1 MTGERPITVDEE
13 LLEKFITDVAQGIY
27 DYDTIGERYGLG
39 DAAGVFWVLQ
49 NNPYIRRLAKRAKAA
64 FDSDEAVDKRVR
76 LKAGLA
82 VERLIPQIADLVDKA
97 DTPTGQKIDG
107 FHKLM
112 RAAGTD
118 GAVPAP
124 TKWGEAGA
132 AGPTFTLNFI
142 WSDGRKEAVLTTVA
156 PAAPAIEHEAPEA

>member
-1 MTGERPITVDEE
+1 MNQITVDEE
-13 LLEKFITDVAQGIY
+13 LLPKFVNDIAQGIY

-39 DAAGVFWVLQ
+39 DAQGVYWVLE
-49 NNPYIRRLAKRAKAA
+49 NNPYIRRLAQRAKAA

-82 VERLIPQIADLVDKA
+82 VERLIPQIADIVDRA

-118 GAVPAP
+118 GAVAAP
-124 TKWGEAGA
+124 TKWGEAGGG
-132 AGPTFTLNFI
+132 GPTFTLNFI
-142 WSDGRKEAVLTTVA
+142 WSDGRKEAVLTTVN
-156 PAAPAIEHEAPEA
+156 PSPPLIEHDE